1 MRLNQLIAEK
11 VMGWKVYSTNNAG
24 LVLMD
29 EAMARDWG
37 PTGVVLATQAE
48 LDAKKYIK
56 TTYVP
61 EYSTSIEAAWEVV
74 ENVQSRESGWI
85 GFQLNTGPGIIHE
98 NQVYRHSARFF
109 FAGYRAWDHTKY
121 ADSTPMAIC
130 LAALRSVGGL
140 TDQEITAAMEAK

>member
-1 MRLNQLIAEK
+1 MKAINVLVAEK

-37 PTGVVLATQAE
+37 PTGVGLATQAE

-61 EYSTSIEAAWEVV
+61 EYSTSIEAAWEV
-74 ENVQSRESGWI
+74 
-85 GFQLNTGPGIIHE
+85 
-98 NQVYRHSARFF
+98 ARSVCKVPDDKWFF
-109 FAGYRAWDHTKY
+109 EYTKGHTLAVFRPSQCRDVHAKQFE
-121 ADSTPMAIC
+121 AVSPSFEVAIC
-130 LAALRSVGGL
+130 LAALRSKAVPES
-140 TDQEITAAMEAK
+140 EITAAMEAK